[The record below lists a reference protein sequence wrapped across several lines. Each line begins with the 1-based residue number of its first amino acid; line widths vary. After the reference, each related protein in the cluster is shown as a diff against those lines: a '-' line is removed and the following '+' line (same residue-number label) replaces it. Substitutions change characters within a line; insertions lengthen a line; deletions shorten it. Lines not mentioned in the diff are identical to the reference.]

1 MKSDAAAT
9 VAIQKSAQRRLSM
22 KILVSGA
29 SGLVGSAVVRNLS
42 ARGVDVLQLVRKPP
56 RDESREIL
64 WNPSKGIEDGGKLEG
79 LDAVIHLAGEPIA
92 EGRWTEDKKRRIRE
106 SRVQGT
112 KVLAEALAGLARKPS
127 VFLSAS
133 AIGYYGSRGS
143 EILTEESQPGDDF
156 LAGVCRDWEA
166 ATAPAAGAG
175 IRVVLMRF
183 GVILSAQG
191 GALAKMLTPFKLG
204 IGGRLGSGKQYMSW
218 IALDDVVGVVD
229 HLLEKDSSSG
239 PVNTVAPNPV
249 TNREFT
255 GAMGEALSR
264 PTLFPVPGFA
274 MRLAFGEMA
283 DVALLASQRV
293 EPKRLKESGY
303 VFKYPELKDALR
315 HILKE

>member
-1 MKSDAAAT
+1 
-9 VAIQKSAQRRLSM
+9 M

-29 SGLVGSAVVRNLS
+29 SGLVGSALVRHLS
-42 ARGVDVLQLVRKPP
+42 ARGEDVLQLVRNAAREGA
-56 RDESREIL
+56 RDVL
-64 WNPSKGIEDGGKLEG
+64 WNPSKGIEDAGKLEG

-112 KVLAEALAGLARKPS
+112 KVLSEALAGLTRKPS

-156 LAGVCRDWEA
+156 LARVCREWEE
-166 ATAPAAGAG
+166 ATAPAARAG
-175 IRVVLMRF
+175 IRVVQMRF
-183 GVILSAQG
+183 GVILSSQG

-204 IGGRLGSGKQYMSW
+204 VGGRLGSGRQYMSW

-229 HLLEKDSSSG
+229 HLLKASLSG

-255 GAMGEALSR
+255 KALGEALSR
-264 PTLFPVPGFA
+264 PTLFPVPRFA
-274 MRLAFGEMA
+274 LRLAFGEMA

-293 EPKRLKESGY
+293 EPERLKESGY